1 MDDELSGQM
10 ALWLQEI
17 ESVDWWGPTFQAIYE
32 NGVQDEFME
41 RLQQRIEEHD
51 AEIEKMCNHHYQG
64 FIASVK
70 HLLHVKTDATQ
81 LKSDVVK
88 IDSDLRES
96 AGSSVTHANELV
108 KARRV
113 EKNIAATIESL
124 SNCLPVLQTFSKLSR
139 QMKERRYHPALK
151 TLEQLEQTYLPRIT
165 HHRFAKKIQDQIPKL
180 RSKIKEASMRELKDF
195 LENIRKYSPKIGEL
209 AMRHTAE
216 KSNLDPSIVSAEIK
230 KRLVMAPQPNPFTG
244 EVDYEGQSESTHEA
258 EADLS
263 AQDLVDFSPVYKCLH
278 IYSVLGE
285 REEFEKYYRKQRRQ
299 QATLTLQP
307 PSNMHESIDGYRV
320 FFHGIVGFFVCED
333 HILNTGN
340 GLITRGHLDEVWSN
354 ASGRIFSTLQTH
366 SAYCTE
372 AGFMLKI
379 KNLMLLF
386 SNTLQGYGF
395 AVEKLYALLHELRDH
410 YNEVLMQSWVKRF
423 RDIFDSDN
431 YHPVQINT
439 PAEYDKILQAIP
451 YESSSLEEA
460 PFPKCFPFSDMVI
473 RVYTEVKNF
482 ILGCVKFSEDLN
494 LSPAEI
500 DETVRKSTNIL
511 LTRTLSGCLSSLIR
525 RDNLSLLQLIQI
537 DINTYHLENTN
548 IHLEKY
554 ISDITDTS
562 SEANHI
568 ARLQGGS
575 IFKDIRSEAEEEI
588 HNKLESKIDEFLE
601 LANYNWLMSEL
612 LGMASPWLMD
622 LIAFLNSV
630 FLQFTNLP
638 VKLAQRTC
646 MSACQHLAR
655 ALMDMLMDENVKGIS
670 HGVLEQIDLDL
681 IQCEMFA
688 AKEPIKG
695 LEEGIL
701 VMCFSDLRQLLD
713 LFNSWDWSTYF
724 ADYGQ
729 ESAKYSRVRPQ
740 TALSL
745 LDKLKEAEKKNVFSS
760 IMNKKNR
767 DKNRLF
773 DTVYKQLQGLT
784 PAASNNTISK
794 DG

>member
-1 MDDELSGQM
+1 
-10 ALWLQEI
+10 
-17 ESVDWWGPTFQAIYE
+17 
-32 NGVQDEFME
+32 
-41 RLQQRIEEHD
+41 
-51 AEIEKMCNHHYQG
+51 
-64 FIASVK
+64 
-70 HLLHVKTDATQ
+70 
-81 LKSDVVK
+81 
-88 IDSDLRES
+88 
-96 AGSSVTHANELV
+96 
-108 KARRV
+108 
-113 EKNIAATIESL
+113 
-124 SNCLPVLQTFSKLSR
+124 
-139 QMKERRYHPALK
+139 
-151 TLEQLEQTYLPRIT
+151 
-165 HHRFAKKIQDQIPKL
+165 
-180 RSKIKEASMRELKDF
+180 
-195 LENIRKYSPKIGEL
+195 
-209 AMRHTAE
+209 
-216 KSNLDPSIVSAEIK
+216 
-230 KRLVMAPQPNPFTG
+230 
-244 EVDYEGQSESTHEA
+244 
-258 EADLS
+258 
-263 AQDLVDFSPVYKCLH
+263 
-278 IYSVLGE
+278 
-285 REEFEKYYRKQRRQ
+285 
-299 QATLTLQP
+299 
-307 PSNMHESIDGYRV
+307 
-320 FFHGIVGFFVCED
+320 
-333 HILNTGN
+333 
-340 GLITRGHLDEVWSN
+340 
-354 ASGRIFSTLQTH
+354 
-366 SAYCTE
+366 
-372 AGFMLKI
+372 
-379 KNLMLLF
+379 
-386 SNTLQGYGF
+386 
-395 AVEKLYALLHELRDH
+395 
-410 YNEVLMQSWVKRF
+410 
-423 RDIFDSDN
+423 
-431 YHPVQINT
+431 
-439 PAEYDKILQAIP
+439 
-451 YESSSLEEA
+451 
-460 PFPKCFPFSDMVI
+460 
-473 RVYTEVKNF
+473 
-482 ILGCVKFSEDLN
+482 
-494 LSPAEI
+494 
-500 DETVRKSTNIL
+500 
-511 LTRTLSGCLSSLIR
+511 
-525 RDNLSLLQLIQI
+525 LSLLQLIQI

-554 ISDITDTS
+554 ISDITGTS

-601 LANYNWLMSEL
+601 LANFNWLMSEPS
-612 LGMASPWLMD
+612 GMASPWLMD

-655 ALMDMLMDENVKGIS
+655 ALMEMLMDDNVKGIS

-784 PAASNNTISK
+784 IGSTNSGGVTSTNSNNTTSK